1 MSPGF
6 EEIFSE
12 ITLKSDSE
20 KNLSNED
27 LNEPSLLCFIHNNFR
42 VPLYFRPRLVCYPTQ
57 RCSRETD
64 TNEGP

>member
-27 LNEPSLLCFIHNNFR
+27 LNEPSLLCFIHNN
-42 VPLYFRPRLVCYPTQ
+42 PEAPI
-57 RCSRETD
+57 
-64 TNEGP
+64 